1 MLMNMKLNEVLRYL
15 SLALALVIL
24 PTVGQTTTATL
35 TGKLDY
41 LMLQDARTHK
51 MEPIPFLTDEDTGDT
66 VMLLNVWPDE
76 YPKGAVIKVMGKNK
90 KDYFE
95 VDSVIVISGGKPP
108 AAEKSEHEE
117 NSRED

>member
-1 MLMNMKLNEVLRYL
+1 MSVKMKLNEVLRY
-15 SLALALVIL
+15 STLALALAVL
-24 PTVGQTTTATL
+24 PIVGQTTTSTL

-51 MEPIPFLTDEDTGDT
+51 MEPIPFLTDEDTGET

-95 VDSVIVISGGKPP
+95 VDSVIVISGGKPK
-108 AAEKSEHEE
+108 ADGDNDTEE
-117 NSRED
+117 N